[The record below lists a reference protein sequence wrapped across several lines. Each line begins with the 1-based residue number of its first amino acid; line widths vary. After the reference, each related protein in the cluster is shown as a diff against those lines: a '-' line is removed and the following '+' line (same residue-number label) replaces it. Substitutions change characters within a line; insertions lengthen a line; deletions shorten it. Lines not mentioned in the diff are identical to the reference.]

1 MNINSI
7 LNKPFKVLTE
17 KDAAVITDTLKGR
30 LYIEYQKKDR
40 GGIYAQTQKLMAYN
54 SNKIEGST
62 LTPEQTAS
70 LFETGTIFSTGNIV
84 FRAKDIE
91 EMTGHFSM
99 FNEMLKTLKLPLNE
113 TIIKS
118 FHFHLKSG
126 VFEDIANGYPVG
138 EYKNRVNMVS
148 DIKTSLPNEVPIYM
162 KRLINDYNS
171 KENHAILDLAKF
183 HAEYENIHPFQDGN
197 GRTGRMILFRESLK
211 NNIIPIIIT
220 DDIKSK
226 YYHAL
231 HTAQKDKDYNEL
243 VDYFKQ
249 EQEKYY
255 TTIKEFLYEYIPNIE
270 NPIDSAI
277 LESKQILD
285 AESNICKN
293 NIQHENEP
301 SNDNHT
307 IGE

>member
-40 GGIYAQTQKLMAYN
+40 GGIYAQTQKMMAYN

-99 FNEMLKTLKLPLNE
+99 FNEMLKTLKLPLSE
-113 TIIKS
+113 QIIKS
-118 FHFHLKSG
+118 FHFQLKSG
-126 VFEDIANGYPVG
+126 VFEDIANGYPIG
-138 EYKNRVNMVS
+138 EYKNRVNRVS
-148 DIKTSLPNEVPIYM
+148 DITTSFPNNVPEHMRSLIQKYNAQNIHTIY
-162 KRLINDYNS
+162 
-171 KENHAILDLAKF
+171 DLAEF

-211 NNIIPIIIT
+211 NNIIP
-220 DDIKSK
+220 DDTKAT

-293 NIQHENEP
+293 NIQQENEP